1 MANNYAYSTSGP
13 EHKGGRILYRS
24 LVTTSTCPAFFTLR
38 SFSRSH
44 YHFTISLYLNSSQHN
59 TNMRSWIATH
69 SAVMVGATSTLL
81 NATPRLLSRTPDCL
95 LWPDQRSMLVVD
107 SAEDSAVNGLP
118 AQPYDIIFPSKV
130 LPLLAIDL
138 RASRRIA
145 KATYACEAGQATL
158 SSSPSRK
165 LAICQDRANGH
176 ILIDAPMEK
185 VLVPELY
192 AHIVDGVE
200 LNGIY
205 LGVENQTTWGF
216 RYTPATC
223 HANATLSTRDYYEV
237 KLLGLPE
244 SKWDTAGYEV
254 EFRGFL
260 KVVSWF

>member
-1 MANNYAYSTSGP
+1 
-13 EHKGGRILYRS
+13 
-24 LVTTSTCPAFFTLR
+24 
-38 SFSRSH
+38 
-44 YHFTISLYLNSSQHN
+44 
-59 TNMRSWIATH
+59 
-69 SAVMVGATSTLL
+69 MVGATSTLL

-244 SKWDTAGYEV
+244 SKWDTAGYEILMKIKLVGYALLGACYFTPQTV
-254 EFRGFL
+254 EVQLQSQVECSDQFNGCL
-260 KVVSWF
+260 QVDGGTACVMQHLPLDSELLC